1 MSKERGPQLYHHR
14 TVFTDT
20 SGLYA
25 LIDEQDQHHPGA
37 REIFD
42 TLTQIHSQL
51 VLTNFIRA
59 ETHALIINRLGHHLA
74 DRFLEQLRQSPATT
88 LIRITEQDEEQAL
101 VLIARYRD
109 KDFSI
114 TDATSFVVMERLG
127 ITRAVSFDSDFRKYG
142 VIVLG

>member
-1 MSKERGPQLYHHR
+1 MSRERGPQLRYPR
-14 TVFTDT
+14 NVFTDT

-25 LIDEQDQHHPGA
+25 LIDEQDQHYPRA
-37 REIFD
+37 QEIFNA
-42 TLTQIHSQL
+42 LMQVRSQM
-51 VLTNFIRA
+51 VLTNFVRA
-59 ETHALIINRLGHHLA
+59 ETHALILNRLGHHLA

-88 LIRITEQDEEQAL
+88 LIRITEQDEERAL

-127 ITRAVSFDSDFRKYG
+127 ITHAVSFDSDFRQYG
-142 VIVLG
+142 VIVLA

>member
-1 MSKERGPQLYHHR
+1 MSRERGPQAYYPR
-14 TVFTDT
+14 AVFTDT

-25 LIDEQDQHHPGA
+25 LIDEQDQHHPRA
-37 REIFD
+37 REVFN
-42 TLTQIHSQL
+42 TLTQARSQI

-59 ETHALIINRLGHHLA
+59 EIHALILNRLGHHLA

-88 LIRITEQDEEQAL
+88 LIRVSEQDEEQAL
-101 VLIARYRD
+101 TLIARYRD

-127 ITRAVSFDSDFRKYG
+127 ITHAVSFDRDFRQYG

>member
-1 MSKERGPQLYHHR
+1 MSRERGPQLRYPR
-14 TVFTDT
+14 NVFTDT

-25 LIDEQDQHHPGA
+25 LIDEQDQHYPRA
-37 REIFD
+37 QEIFNA
-42 TLTQIHSQL
+42 LMQARSQM
-51 VLTNFIRA
+51 VLTNFVRA
-59 ETHALIINRLGHHLA
+59 ETHALILNRLGHHLA

-88 LIRITEQDEEQAL
+88 LIRITEQDEERAL

-127 ITRAVSFDSDFRKYG
+127 IIHAVSFDSDFRQYG
-142 VIVLG
+142 VIVLS